1 MIKQHTHKR
10 ATKEKKTEMLTMNMS
25 DEIRKRIEYISEIN
39 AHTSLAETIRMLINN
54 EYNSIRKFITLKN
67 TNTKNT
73 NNIYQH

>member
-25 DEIRKRIEYISEIN
+25 DEIRNRVEYISKIN

-54 EYNSIRKFITLKN
+54 EYNSI
-67 TNTKNT
+67 
-73 NNIYQH
+73 NNRMNKKIQI